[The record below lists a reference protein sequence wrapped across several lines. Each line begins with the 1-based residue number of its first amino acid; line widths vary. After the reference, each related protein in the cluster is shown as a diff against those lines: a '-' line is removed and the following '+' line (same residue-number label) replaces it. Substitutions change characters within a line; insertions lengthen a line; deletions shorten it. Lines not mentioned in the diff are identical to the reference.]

1 MSAQFSKVLIANRGE
16 IALRIV
22 RACRDLGLQSVAVY
36 TSAES
41 NADFVRFADDAW
53 LLPGTGAATTYL
65 DMRALIDI
73 AHRAGAQAIH
83 PGYGYL
89 AESPEFARAVTQA
102 GLTWIGP
109 APEALEALGDKAGAR
124 AVANAVGAPTTP
136 GSGRAVKDIEEALS
150 IADTIGYPVA
160 VKAVHGGGG
169 RGFRTAANREDLPTA
184 LESASREAVAAF
196 GRGECLLEKQIVRPR
211 HIETQCLADSHG
223 NVVVVSTRDCS
234 LQRRHQKVVEEAPA
248 PFLTDEQNQILADAS
263 QKILSHVGYVGAA
276 TCEFLLGQDGTITFM
291 EANARIQVEH
301 TITEEVTGVDLV
313 AWQLK
318 IACGEELPSSMPAP
332 RGHAFQFRINA
343 ENPANRFIPAT
354 GRIVE
359 LHEPAGPGI
368 RMDSGVKEGTTV
380 GTDFDPMLAKL
391 IVTGEDREQALARA
405 RRALDEYILNGVAT
419 LLPLHRELVRTP
431 AFTTDFSV
439 YTLWLEQEFMP
450 SFSAPQELTAETSP
464 EDTTTDVVVEVDG
477 HRLTVKVP
485 ASLTTGGKQTQVK
498 PPRRRKTSRVSAD
511 SGDLTAPMQGTIVT
525 VDVQPGD
532 TVNEGDRLAVIEAMK
547 MEQPLTATRTA
558 TVSEVCVEAG
568 SAVKS
573 GTPLVKFQ

>member
-1 MSAQFSKVLIANRGE
+1 MSAQFSKVLVANRGE
-16 IALRIV
+16 IALRII

-36 TSAES
+36 TTADS

-73 AHRAGAQAIH
+73 AHRSGAQAIH

-89 AESPEFARAVTQA
+89 AESPEFARAVTEA

-109 APEALEALGDKAGAR
+109 SSEAISALGDKAGAR
-124 AVANAVGAPTTP
+124 AVAEAVGAPITP
-136 GSGRAVKDIEEALS
+136 GSGRAVKDITEALE
-150 IADTIGYPVA
+150 IADRIGYPVA

-169 RGFRTAANREDLPTA
+169 RGFRTAAHPDDLPAA

-196 GRGECLLEKQIVRPR
+196 GRGECLLEKQIVKPR
-211 HIETQCLADSHG
+211 HIETQCLADTHG

-234 LQRRHQKVVEEAPA
+234 LQRRHQKVLEEAPA
-248 PFLTDEQNQILADAS
+248 PFLSDEQNTILVES
-263 QKILSHVGYVGAA
+263 SKKILSHVGYVGAA

-301 TITEEVTGVDLV
+301 TVTEEVTGVDLV

-318 IACGEELPSSMPAP
+318 IAAGEELPQSMPAP

-343 ENPANRFIPAT
+343 ENPSNRFIPAT

-368 RMDSGVKEGTTV
+368 RMDSGVKEGSVV

-391 IVTGEDREQALARA
+391 IVTGENRDQALARA
-405 RRALDEYILNGVAT
+405 RRALDEYILRGVAT
-419 LLPLHRELVRTP
+419 LLPLHRELVNTP

-439 YTLWLEQEFMP
+439 YTLWLENEFMP

-485 ASLTTGGKQTQVK
+485 ASLTTGGKTAAVK
-498 PPRRRKTSRVSAD
+498 PPRRRKSTRVAAS
-511 SGDLTAPMQGTIVT
+511 SGDLTAPMQGTIVA
-525 VDVQPGD
+525 VDVKPGD

-547 MEQPLTATRTA
+547 MEQPLTATRSA
-558 TVSEVCVEAG
+558 TVAEVCVEPGA
-568 SAVKS
+568 SVKS
-573 GTPLVKFQ
+573 GAMLVKFE

>member
-1 MSAQFSKVLIANRGE
+1 
-16 IALRIV
+16 
-22 RACRDLGLQSVAVY
+22 
-36 TSAES
+36 
-41 NADFVRFADDAW
+41 
-53 LLPGTGAATTYL
+53 
-65 DMRALIDI
+65 
-73 AHRAGAQAIH
+73 
-83 PGYGYL
+83 
-89 AESPEFARAVTQA
+89 
-102 GLTWIGP
+102 
-109 APEALEALGDKAGAR
+109 
-124 AVANAVGAPTTP
+124 
-136 GSGRAVKDIEEALS
+136 
-150 IADTIGYPVA
+150 
-160 VKAVHGGGG
+160 
-169 RGFRTAANREDLPTA
+169 
-184 LESASREAVAAF
+184 
-196 GRGECLLEKQIVRPR
+196 
-211 HIETQCLADSHG
+211 
-223 NVVVVSTRDCS
+223 
-234 LQRRHQKVVEEAPA
+234 
-248 PFLTDEQNQILADAS
+248 
-263 QKILSHVGYVGAA
+263 
-276 TCEFLLGQDGTITFM
+276 M

-318 IACGEELPSSMPAP
+318 IACGEKLPSSMSAP

-485 ASLTTGGKQTQVK
+485 ASLTTGGQQTKVK
-498 PPRRRKTSRVSAD
+498 PPRRRKTSRVSTD